1 MPRTGWTFT
10 TDRLR
15 YAETA
20 LDFLR
25 ADPVGNTVPLGVA
38 VRLHLDAP
46 AASSRDCFGWWTD
59 ESGTVRAAFGV
70 QPPHA
75 LTLSADMPERA
86 ARELA
91 AAWLATGRALP
102 TGVFGRV
109 ATAEAIAADLAARA
123 GVGYRLRP
131 KHAMRLFAFREPNPP
146 DPAPRGEARRATL
159 DELHLL
165 TQWNVAFLEDC
176 GIPAGEDRTPHVRTR
191 IREGREILW
200 VVGGVPVSTAT
211 YLTVV
216 AGSSRISGVYTPP
229 EHRRH
234 GYAAAVTWAVT
245 QAAGEAGAAEVLLHT
260 DLSNPTSNGVYQRLG
275 YRPIHDVSEFEFTG

>member
-1 MPRTGWTFT
+1 MPRSGWTFT
-10 TDRLR
+10 ADRLR

-25 ADPVGNTVPLGVA
+25 TDPVGNTVALGVA

-46 AASSRDCFGWWTD
+46 AAASEECFGWWTD
-59 ESGTVRAAFGV
+59 ESGTIRAAFSA
-70 QPPHA
+70 QPPRA
-75 LTLSADMPERA
+75 VALSAGMPERA
-86 ARELA
+86 ANELP
-91 AAWLATGRALP
+91 AAWLAAGRALP
-102 TGVFGRV
+102 TGVFGPV
-109 ATAEAIAADLAARA
+109 ETAEAIAADFAGRA

-146 DPAPRGEARRATL
+146 DPAPRGQARRATL
-159 DELHLL
+159 DDLELLAR
-165 TQWNVAFLEDC
+165 WDAAFHEDC
-176 GIPAGEDRTPHVRTR
+176 GIPVVEDRTPYARAR
-191 IREGREILW
+191 IQEGREILW
-200 VVGGVPVSTAT
+200 VVDAVPVSAAT

-216 AGSSRISGVYTPP
+216 GGSSRITGVYTPV

-245 QAAGEAGAAEVLLHT
+245 HAAVEAGAADVLLHT